1 MEVVCTTL
9 SKNAFMTAHKK
20 EEYIMWFRDYFSQT
34 DQRDILI
41 ASGAITE
48 HEMLVE

>member
-20 EEYIMWFRDYFSQT
+20 EEYIFWFRDYFSQT